1 MPECAS
7 AGLPEGAA
15 TYLGFDFGE
24 KRIGVAVGQSVSRTA
39 APLRTILS
47 APLAERWRAIS
58 DLVQQWRPAALI
70 VGLSY
75 QLDGSENPIT
85 AKTLRFCRQLE
96 DRYHL
101 PVFTID
107 ETLTTAAAR
116 SLFYARPRRKSAR
129 FEQVKDEMAAQLIL
143 QTWLEIHRQG
153 EKPHA

>member
-1 MPECAS
+1 MPEGVS
-7 AGLPEGAA
+7 AGLLEGAA

-24 KRIGVAVGQSVSRTA
+24 KRIGVAVGQSVSGTA
-39 APLRTILS
+39 APLRTIPS
-47 APLAERWRAIS
+47 SPLAGRWQAIS
-58 DLVQQWRPAALI
+58 DLVEQWRPAALI

-75 QLDGSENPIT
+75 QQDGAENPIT

-107 ETLTTAAAR
+107 ETLTTVASR
-116 SLFYARPRRKSAR
+116 SFFYARPRRKSVR

-143 QTWLEIHRQG
+143 QTWLAIHQRV
-153 EKPHA
+153 EKPHV